1 MTECRLATEADT
13 AAVTAAI
20 VTAFAGDPVWGEYA
34 FPGVSRRPEVAQPFW
49 ELGVRAALRLSATFV
64 TPACEAA
71 AVWIPPGEDEMTP
84 QQEAEVADLL
94 ASLFGPAQARVVVD
108 ISERLNAAHP
118 HDEPHHYLSLLA
130 THRDH
135 RGRGL
140 GMGLLG
146 ACLESIDAEHMP
158 AYLESTNPT
167 NDARYRRYGFEPHGL
182 VTLPNGAPITTM
194 WRAAR

>member
-1 MTECRLATEADT
+1 MTECRLASEADT

-20 VTAFAGDPVWGEYA
+20 VTAFAGDPVWVSTR
-34 FPGVSRRPEVAQPFW
+34 FPVSRAPGGRTAV
-49 ELGVRAALRLSATFV
+49 LGARRSRGLCASRVTFV
-64 TPACEAA
+64 TPGCEAA

-94 ASLFGPAQARVVVD
+94 ARLFGPAQARVVVD
-108 ISERLNAAHP
+108 ISERLGGAHP
-118 HDEPHHYLSLLA
+118 HDDPHHYLSLLA
-130 THRDH
+130 THSDH

-158 AYLESTNPT
+158 AYLESTNPA
-167 NDARYRRYGFEPHGL
+167 NDARYRRYGFERHGL
-182 VTLPNGAPITTM
+182 VTLPNGTPITTM

>member
-1 MTECRLATEADT
+1 MTECRLASEADA

-20 VTAFAGDPVWGEYA
+20 VAAFAGDPVWGEYA
-34 FPGVSRRPEVAQPFW
+34 FPGVSEHPEVARPFW
-49 ELGVRAALRLSATFV
+49 ELGVRAAMRLSATFV
-64 TPACEAA
+64 TPGCEAA

-108 ISERLNAAHP
+108 ISERLGAAHP
-118 HDEPHHYLSLLA
+118 HDDPHHYLSLLA
-130 THRDH
+130 THPDH

-158 AYLESTNPT
+158 AYLESTNPA
-167 NDARYRRYGFEPHGL
+167 NDARYRRYGFEQYGL
-182 VTLPNGAPITTM
+182 VTLPNGTPITTM